1 MKKPFTIF
9 FLVDTFKR
17 KGFIIIGSLLLLGS
31 WMYQKFGYERYDSR
45 SKLISADNER
55 LIQALQ
61 AEQFAD
67 FSIYMIRNHPND
79 SAYHQY
85 RSRYLHTMLHHFLV
99 VEYYCH
105 LLMTEGQHFGI
116 LRNSFAQEEINSY
129 QAYTNN
135 AKLADTFFKNND
147 SVGISTMVNQLVK
160 KQDSNHIAAQQ
171 KFGEMNEL
179 YQKKAEKYE
188 SFAFWCF
195 VFGSFFV
202 IIGKIQQY
210 LEEYNEKKHPIPA
223 PSPVQNIPNQKKR
236 KK

>member
-1 MKKPFTIF
+1 MRLITVS

-61 AEQFAD
+61 AEQFTD
-67 FSIYMIRNHPND
+67 FSIYMIRTHPND
-79 SAYHQY
+79 SAYNRY
-85 RSRYLHTMLHHFLV
+85 RSNYFYTLLHRFLL
-99 VEYYCH
+99 VEYYCN

-116 LRNSFAQEEINSY
+116 LRNSFAREEINSF
-129 QAYTNN
+129 QTYTDN
-135 AKLADTFFKNND
+135 AKHADNLFNNND
-147 SVGISTMVNQLVK
+147 SVGMSTMVNQLVK
-160 KQDSNHIAAQQ
+160 KQKRNHVVAQQ
-171 KFGEMNEL
+171 KFNEMNGF

-188 SFAFWCF
+188 SCAFWCF
-195 VFGSFFV
+195 VFGSLFV
-202 IIGKIQQY
+202 FLGKIQQY
-210 LEEYNEKKHPIPA
+210 LEEYNEKRIA
-223 PSPVQNIPNQKKR
+223 ITVPSRIQNVPNPKKR